1 MEGNIVLAVTERRAN
16 RLVIDSSVS
25 PSDFVDKVKEVLYEY
40 RYVDDIYR
48 DMVTMDVV
56 RANLGRLYTKED
68 STNEEDTFAYV
79 AIIRCI
85 DRKFELHKLAT
96 PKKLKEFD
104 ILDLDVCDYDLM
116 NNMIDS
122 FDISPEPFIDEH
134 DGWMPMTSRRPED
147 FEHLVEYVLYDPNDY
162 NPLIMMTKKVLVY
175 DSRYDRYH
183 LDARRKF
190 ERNKTWI
197 WYLLEGNEDFDKDIY
212 WKEIPYFK

>member
-1 MEGNIVLAVTERRAN
+1 MKGNIVLAVTERRTN

-25 PSDFVDKVKEVLYEY
+25 LSDFVDKVKEVLYEY

-68 STNEEDTFAYV
+68 STNEEVTFAYV
-79 AIIRCI
+79 AIIRCV

-104 ILDLDVCDYDLM
+104 IFDLDVYNDDLM

-122 FDISPEPFIDEH
+122 FDISPDPFIDEH

-147 FEHLVEYVLYDPNDY
+147 FEHLIEYVPSGPNGY
-162 NPLIMMTKKVLVY
+162 NPLIKMTKEVLVY
-175 DSRYDRYH
+175 DSRYDKYH

-197 WYLLEGNEDFDKDIY
+197 WYRLEGNEDFDKDIY

>member
-1 MEGNIVLAVTERRAN
+1 MEGNIVLAVTERRTN

-25 PSDFVDKVKEVLYEY
+25 LSDFVDKVKEVLYEY

-96 PKKLKEFD
+96 PKKLKKFD
-104 ILDLDVCDYDLM
+104 IFDLDVYNDDLM
-116 NNMIDS
+116 NSMIDS
-122 FDISPEPFIDEH
+122 FDISPDPFIDEH
-134 DGWMPMTSRRPED
+134 NGWMPMTSRRPED
-147 FEHLVEYVLYDPNDY
+147 FEHLIEYVLYDPNDY

-175 DSRYDRYH
+175 DSRYDKYH

-190 ERNKTWI
+190 ERDKTWI

>member
-40 RYVDDIYR
+40 RYVDAIYR

-79 AIIRCI
+79 AIIRCV

-104 ILDLDVCDYDLM
+104 IFDLDVCYYDLM

-122 FDISPEPFIDEH
+122 FDISPEPFIGH
-134 DGWMPMTSRRPED
+134 QPATLKMSR
-147 FEHLVEYVLYDPNDY
+147 LG
-162 NPLIMMTKKVLVY
+162 
-175 DSRYDRYH
+175 S
-183 LDARRKF
+183 
-190 ERNKTWI
+190 
-197 WYLLEGNEDFDKDIY
+197 
-212 WKEIPYFK
+212 

>member
-1 MEGNIVLAVTERRAN
+1 MEGNIVLAVTERRTN

-25 PSDFVDKVKEVLYEY
+25 LSDFVDKVKEVLYEY

-79 AIIRCI
+79 AIIRCV

-104 ILDLDVCDYDLM
+104 IFDIDVYNDDLI
-116 NNMIDS
+116 NNMIVS
-122 FDISPEPFIDEH
+122 FDISPDPFIDEH
-134 DGWMPMTSRRPED
+134 NGWMPMTSRRPED
-147 FEHLVEYVLYDPNDY
+147 FEHLIEYVPYDSNEY
-162 NPLIMMTKKVLVY
+162 NPLIKKTKKVLVY
-175 DSRYDRYH
+175 NSRFDKYYIDN
-183 LDARRKF
+183 RRKF
-190 ERNKTWI
+190 KRDKTWI
-197 WYLLEGNEDFDKDIY
+197 WYLLEGYFDKDLY
-212 WKEIPYFK
+212 WREIPNFK

>member
-1 MEGNIVLAVTERRAN
+1 MEGNIVLAVTEGRAN

-25 PSDFVDKVKEVLYEY
+25 LSDFVDKVKDVLYEY
-40 RYVDDIYR
+40 RYVDTIYR
-48 DMVTMDVV
+48 DMVTMDVA

-85 DRKFELHKLAT
+85 DRKFELHKLASS
-96 PKKLKEFD
+96 KKLKEFN
-104 ILDLDVCDYDLM
+104 IFDLDVYNDDLM

-122 FDISPEPFIDEH
+122 FDISPESFIDEH

-147 FEHLVEYVLYDPNDY
+147 FEHLIEYVPYDPNNY

-175 DSRYDRYH
+175 DSRYDKYH

-190 ERNKTWI
+190 ERDKTWI
-197 WYLLEGNEDFDKDIY
+197 WHLLEGNEDFDKDIY

>member
-25 PSDFVDKVKEVLYEY
+25 PSDFVDKVKKVLYEY
-40 RYVDDIYR
+40 RYVDNIYK

-104 ILDLDVCDYDLM
+104 IFDLDVYNDGLM
-116 NNMIDS
+116 NTMIDS
-122 FDISPEPFIDEH
+122 FDISPELFIDEH

-147 FEHLVEYVLYDPNDY
+147 FEHLIEYVPYDPNDY

-190 ERNKTWI
+190 KRDKTWI

>member
-1 MEGNIVLAVTERRAN
+1 MEGNIVLAVTESRAN

-40 RYVDDIYR
+40 RYVDTIYR

-56 RANLGRLYTKED
+56 RANLGCLYTKED

-85 DRKFELHKLAT
+85 DRKFKLYKLAT

-104 ILDLDVCDYDLM
+104 ILDLDVCYYDLM

-147 FEHLVEYVLYDPNDY
+147 FEHLIEYVPSGNGY
-162 NPLIMMTKKVLVY
+162 NPLIKMTKEVLVY
-175 DSRYDRYH
+175 DSRYDKYH

-197 WYLLEGNEDFDKDIY
+197 WYRHEGNEDFDKDIY

>member
-1 MEGNIVLAVTERRAN
+1 MEGKIVLAVTDRRAN
-16 RLVIDSSVS
+16 HLVIDSLVS
-25 PSDFVDKVKEVLYEY
+25 LNDFVDKVKEVLYEY
-40 RYVDDIYR
+40 RYVDTIYR

-79 AIIRCI
+79 AIIRCM
-85 DRKFELHKLAT
+85 DRKFELHKLST

-104 ILDLDVCDYDLM
+104 IFDLDVYHDDLM

-134 DGWMPMTSRRPED
+134 DGWMPMTSKRPED
-147 FEHLVEYVLYDPNDY
+147 FEHLIEYVPYDPNEHD
-162 NPLIMMTKKVLVY
+162 PLIKITKKVLVY
-175 DSRYDRYH
+175 DSRYDKYH
-183 LDARRKF
+183 LDLRRKF
-190 ERNKTWI
+190 ERSKIWI
-197 WYLLEGNEDFDKDIY
+197 WYRLEGNEDFDKDIY

>member
-1 MEGNIVLAVTERRAN
+1 MEGNIVLAVTERRTN

-25 PSDFVDKVKEVLYEY
+25 LSDFVDKVKEVLYEY
-40 RYVDDIYR
+40 RYVDTIYG
-48 DMVTMDVV
+48 DMVTMDIV

-104 ILDLDVCDYDLM
+104 AVDLYVCDSDLM

-134 DGWMPMTSRRPED
+134 DGWMPMTSKRPED
-147 FEHLVEYVLYDPNDY
+147 FEHLIEYVPYDPNEHD
-162 NPLIMMTKKVLVY
+162 PLIKITKKVLVY
-175 DSRYDRYH
+175 DSRYNKYH
-183 LDARRKF
+183 LDLRRKF
-190 ERNKTWI
+190 ERSKIWI
-197 WYLLEGNEDFDKDIY
+197 WYRLEGNEDFDKDIY